1 MKEFSKS
8 YSEYYDLRND
18 GSIVIYKRAI
28 QTKRPKYN
36 CRIKPNNQN
45 GYIFKSTKSSDLE
58 KAKLFATNLYY
69 EIEGKIQR
77 GESLLEITFSKLI
90 QDWKK
95 NILLETDKSRQYNI
109 ERVRNAEVH
118 LVPYFN
124 LKKINEI
131 DEDLIREYFY
141 FKNSSDKKYSPQT
154 LRQHGTILR
163 NILLFAKRKGYLNRE
178 IPSIALPKLKINPRP
193 DFNKDEYRKL
203 IKFMRTWVDEF
214 SNTRITRDRYY
225 LSHAVL
231 ILANTGMRL
240 GELRNIKW
248 SDIEKVKDNKGE
260 DLISIFVTGKTGS
273 RYVIA
278 NMGTDKYFADLYD
291 YRTKELDRVPN
302 RNDFV
307 FINNLTNKPIHSF
320 RRSFRNL
327 LDSCGLTQNDK
338 GQSRVIYSL
347 RHTYVT
353 MRLSYGVNIY
363 QLANNIGSSVEMIE
377 KFYGKKRN
385 KDPRNVTEITKT
397 TNKKISLVNSNNY
410 PWDSNYQS

>member
-1 MKEFSKS
+1 
-8 YSEYYDLRND
+8 
-18 GSIVIYKRAI
+18 
-28 QTKRPKYN
+28 
-36 CRIKPNNQN
+36 
-45 GYIFKSTKSSDLE
+45 
-58 KAKLFATNLYY
+58 
-69 EIEGKIQR
+69 
-77 GESLLEITFSKLI
+77 
-90 QDWKK
+90 
-95 NILLETDKSRQYNI
+95 
-109 ERVRNAEVH
+109 
-118 LVPYFN
+118 
-124 LKKINEI
+124 
-131 DEDLIREYFY
+131 
-141 FKNSSDKKYSPQT
+141 
-154 LRQHGTILR
+154 
-163 NILLFAKRKGYLNRE
+163 
-178 IPSIALPKLKINPRP
+178 
-193 DFNKDEYRKL
+193 
-203 IKFMRTWVDEF
+203 
-214 SNTRITRDRYY
+214 
-225 LSHAVL
+225 
-231 ILANTGMRL
+231 MRL

-363 QLANNIGSSVEMIE
+363 QLANNIG
-377 KFYGKKRN
+377 
-385 KDPRNVTEITKT
+385 T